1 MDRDAVARAGRRAQ
15 AEEALAFERERE
27 AALRL
32 QLAELVLE
40 EEGSRIDAAAFAELE
55 ADDVRLVRA
64 ALGQLDEDAAI
75 ADEEDVFA
83 EDLYVDFADE
93 PDDGDDDEDESS
105 RLQREIDGSRRTQ
118 AALERFIAA
127 LGVPARSEVE

>member
-27 AALRL
+27 AALRQ

-40 EEGSRIDAAAFAELE
+40 EEADRVDASAFAALDE
-55 ADDVRLVRA
+55 DDVRLVRA
-64 ALGQLDEDAAI
+64 ALGQVDEDDV
-75 ADEEDVFA
+75 DEEDPFA
-83 EDLYVDFADE
+83 EDLYVVFDDE
-93 PDDGDDDEDESS
+93 PGAQDDDEEDEPS
-105 RLQREIDGSRRTQ
+105 RLLREIEGSLRTQ

-127 LGVPARSEVE
+127 LETSAATEAQ